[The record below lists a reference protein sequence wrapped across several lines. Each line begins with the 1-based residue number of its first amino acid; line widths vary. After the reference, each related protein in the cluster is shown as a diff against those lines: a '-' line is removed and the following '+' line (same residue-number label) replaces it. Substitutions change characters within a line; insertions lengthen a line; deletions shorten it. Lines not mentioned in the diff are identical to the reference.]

1 MVARHRGRE
10 SRGCEV
16 KLRVDHGGGYDL
28 VDTDGTL
35 DFDGGS
41 LIVWRDNTRAH
52 LVAAYSPTGW
62 QAASWEVDS

>member
-1 MVARHRGRE
+1 M
-10 SRGCEV
+10 
-16 KLRVDHGGGYDL
+16 KLRVDYNGSYDL

-41 LIVWRDNTRAH
+41 LIVWRDSSRAH

-62 QAASWEVDS
+62 HSISWEVDS

>member
-1 MVARHRGRE
+1 M
-10 SRGCEV
+10 
-16 KLRVDHGGGYDL
+16 KLRVDYNGSYDL

-41 LIVWRDNTRAH
+41 LIVWRDSSRAH

-62 QAASWEVDS
+62 QSISWEGDS

>member
-1 MVARHRGRE
+1 M
-10 SRGCEV
+10 
-16 KLRVDHGGGYDL
+16 KLRVDYNGSYDL
-28 VDTDGTL
+28 VETDGTL

-52 LVAAYSPTGW
+52 LVAAYSPIGW